1 MSVRPPP
8 VPSQK
13 SYPRV
18 FMMQAGQDWCG
29 DDGPRS
35 LEGSSERGVLSQ
47 QPFNVLVVAEE
58 ALAYAQGNRS

>member
-1 MSVRPPP
+1 
-8 VPSQK
+8 
-13 SYPRV
+13 
-18 FMMQAGQDWCG
+18 MMQAGQDWCG